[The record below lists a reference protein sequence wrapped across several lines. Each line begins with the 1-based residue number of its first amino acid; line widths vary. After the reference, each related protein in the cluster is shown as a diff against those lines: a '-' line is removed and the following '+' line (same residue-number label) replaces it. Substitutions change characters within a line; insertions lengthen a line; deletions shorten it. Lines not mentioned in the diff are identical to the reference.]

1 MNEFRVKPMSNSY
14 QLLTVNSQAE
24 PLEAGSGYTDFAGL
38 FPFPKSVRDNL
49 RFYGLR
55 QKLHYFTVLSIVSN
69 AAKFIKIDD
78 LRLEQNLSNWKM
90 ALIHNTLK
98 SRGAFREKAQ

>member
-1 MNEFRVKPMSNSY
+1 MNEFRVKLMSNSY
-14 QLLTVNSQAE
+14 QLLTVNSQAK
-24 PLEAGSGYTDFAGL
+24 PLEASSGYTDFAGL
-38 FPFPKSVRDNL
+38 FPKSVRDNL

-69 AAKFIKIDD
+69 AAKFIKIGD

-90 ALIHNTLK
+90 ALIHNILK